1 MPSSRVSD
9 EQAQQQKDRQDQEH
23 ERRDQEHE
31 PGGGTAEEHAAE
43 LARAEDRY
51 KRALADLDNYRK
63 RSAREVDRRLTEATD
78 ALVVQWLEVV
88 DSIERALAMVE
99 RDSPMYP
106 GLRGVLDQIEAV
118 LARQGVHRIATPG
131 ERFDPERHEAVSIR
145 EDPEAEDRSV
155 LDVARSGYE
164 RGGRV
169 LRPAEVVVARRPEA
183 AT

>member
-9 EQAQQQKDRQDQEH
+9 EQAQQQKDRQDQGP
-23 ERRDQEHE
+23 ERQDQQPE
-31 PGGGTAEEHAAE
+31 PGGGAEEHAAE

-118 LARQGVHRIATPG
+118 LARQGVHRIGTPG
-131 ERFDPERHEAVSIR
+131 ERFDPERHAAVSIR